1 MKKLFLS
8 LAFLMLTSLA
18 MAQSTNILSPAYQS
32 SANSPITYGGNVG
45 INFTT
50 YGLSLDLSPRI
61 GYKITNDL
69 ELALNINGSLQHTEY
84 YRSLS
89 LGVGPSLAYYIGRAA
104 YLSSSFQH
112 YFVSLK
118 NKSTSY
124 THNTEEDALYLGGGY
139 MQQLGNNIYLQIGA
153 SYNVLYKKDKSIF
166 SSGLVPHVG
175 IVIGL

>member
-1 MKKLFLS
+1 MKKIFLS
-8 LAFLMLTSLA
+8 LAFLTLTSLA

-32 SANSPITYGGNVG
+32 SVNSPITYGGNVG

-89 LGVGPSLAYYIGRAA
+89 LGVGPSLAYY
-104 YLSSSFQH
+104 LSSSFQH

-139 MQQLGNNIYLQIGA
+139 MQQLGNNTYLQIGA

>member
-8 LAFLMLTSLA
+8 LAFLTLTSLA

-32 SANSPITYGGNVG
+32 SVNSPITYGGNVG

-118 NKSTSY
+118 NKSTDY
-124 THNTEEDALYLGGGY
+124 THNTQEDA
-139 MQQLGNNIYLQIGA
+139 I
-153 SYNVLYKKDKSIF
+153 
-166 SSGLVPHVG
+166 
-175 IVIGL
+175 